1 MNFKST
7 HFRSAL
13 PASLIIVTVVLA
25 MLSYSHPALA
35 QATPTGAPAADAPLQ
50 DPGTLRVVSKLIF
63 RNWDFITVIILS
75 LSVVALT
82 FIIRGFLLARMEA
95 VMPVDSAERIRSMI
109 VNRQHQE
116 LLEFTETDPSFL
128 SKTLNP
134 ALKRAPQYSSMK
146 EAMENA
152 IGEQTADAFR
162 KIEILNIIG
171 NLGPLLGLVGTVM
184 GMMKSFDAMQ
194 TRGTADPTLL
204 AGGIATALA
213 HTFLGLFLAI
223 PTLAC
228 FGILRT
234 MVDRLTTHAALASE
248 ELLTMMKPSETKSPV
263 PAPSNVPPPVRPVPL
278 PRS

>member
-1 MNFKST
+1 MKST
-7 HFRSAL
+7 HYKTTIRVAMVATAL
-13 PASLIIVTVVLA
+13 LVMVLFSSQT
-25 MLSYSHPALA
+25 LFA
-35 QATPTGAPAADAPLQ
+35 QGAPAPEAPAAEAS
-50 DPGTLRVVSKLIF
+50 TIRVVSKLVF
-63 RNWDFITVIILS
+63 GNWDFITVIIFA

-82 FIIRGFLLARMEA
+82 FIIRGFMLARMETI
-95 VMPVDSAERIRSMI
+95 MPLESAERIRLMI
-109 VNRQHQE
+109 ANRQHQE
-116 LLEFTETDPSFL
+116 LLAFTETDPSFL

-134 ALKRAPQYSSMK
+134 ALKRAPQYSAMK

-184 GMMKSFDAMQ
+184 GMMKAFDAMQ
-194 TRGTADPTLL
+194 VAGTADASKL

-213 HTFLGLFLAI
+213 HTFMGLFLAI

-234 MVDRLTTHAALASE
+234 MVDRLTTRAALASE

-263 PAPSNVPPPVRPVPL
+263 PAPGNVTPPPRPAPL
-278 PRS
+278 PRG

>member
-7 HFRSAL
+7 LRLVGVTAAVVVT
-13 PASLIIVTVVLA
+13 ASLGTQSLF
-25 MLSYSHPALA
+25 A
-35 QATPTGAPAADAPLQ
+35 QAAPPVDSAAAAPEAS
-50 DPGTLRVVSKLIF
+50 TLSVLSKLVIGH
-63 RNWDFITVIILS
+63 WDFVTLVIGA

-82 FIIRGFLLARMEA
+82 FIIRGFMQARIET
-95 VMPVDSAERIRSMI
+95 VMPIDSVERIRSMI
-109 VNRQHQE
+109 ANRQHQE
-116 LLEFTETDPSFL
+116 LLEFTETDPSFI

-162 KIEILNIIG
+162 RIEILNIIG
-171 NLGPLLGLVGTVM
+171 NLGPLLGLMGTVV
-184 GMMKSFDAMQ
+184 GMIKAFDAMQ
-194 TRGTADPTLL
+194 VSGTADASKL

-213 HTFLGLFLAI
+213 HTFAGLFLAI

-234 MVDRLTTHAALASE
+234 MVDRLTTRAALASE

-263 PAPSNVPPPVRPVPL
+263 PQPSNVTPPPRPAPL
-278 PRS
+278 PRG

>member
-7 HFRSAL
+7 FRL
-13 PASLIIVTVVLA
+13 LLVLA
-25 MLSYSHPALA
+25 AVLLAASMGAQSLLA
-35 QATPTGAPAADAPLQ
+35 QATPAATPAANAATENAPE
-50 DPGTLRVVSKLIF
+50 PGTVSVLSKLILGHV
-63 RNWDFITVIILS
+63 DFITVIILT

-82 FIIRGFLLARMEA
+82 FIIRGFLQARMEN
-95 VMPVDSAERIRSMI
+95 VMPVDSVERIRSMI

-116 LLEFTETDPSFL
+116 LLEYTETDPSFI

-134 ALKRAPQYSSMK
+134 ALKRAPQYSAMK

-162 KIEILNIIG
+162 KIEVLNIIG
-171 NLGPLLGLVGTVM
+171 NLGPLLGLMGTVV
-184 GMMKSFDAMQ
+184 GMIKAFDAMQ
-194 TRGTADPTLL
+194 VAGTADATKL

-223 PTLAC
+223 PTLAA

-234 MVDRLTTHAALASE
+234 MVDRLTTRAALASE
-248 ELLTMMKPSETKSPV
+248 ELLSMMKPNETKSPV
-263 PAPSNVPPPVRPVPL
+263 PTPGNVTPPPRPAPL